1 MIRKT
6 IFALSS
12 IFLMA
17 IGIAFTTYKQQDKE
31 VVIKLPVSKVSVVLK
46 GLGKLPLEE
55 AQETYLMVLT
65 QAQSQLQDTVKK
77 K

>member
-1 MIRKT
+1 MIKKVT
-6 IFALSS
+6 AILALA
-12 IFLMA
+12 FL
-17 IGIAFTTYKQQDKE
+17 ISFTDKQQDKE